1 MLQRLF
7 YTALLYLL
15 TPLVLYRLAARGI
28 KYHGYF
34 ARWRERFGFFADP
47 GIEGSLWIHASVDY
61 RNPLFETIYPR
72 LWSGEFTRSNL
83 AMRSGLPGMW
93 SLVPLAAIVTA
104 ALFLAAA
111 EMKRHPSTLP
121 SGSRHPT

>member
-47 GIEGSLWIHASVDY
+47 GIDGSIWIHAVS
-61 RNPLFETIYPR
+61 L
-72 LWSGEFTRSNL
+72 GEVN
-83 AMRSGLPGMW
+83 
-93 SLVPLAAIVTA
+93 AA
-104 ALFLAAA
+104 
-111 EMKRHPSTLP
+111 
-121 SGSRHPT
+121 SR